1 MKRIITSI
9 MGAVLPFAVAAQEA
23 DINAITV
30 RLDSLYNTV
39 LAAPGAE
46 VCRVRYTGSDG
57 TKAPGGFL
65 WHRGLGKGWTQG
77 LRISLPDVSPAKAAE
92 FDTFFREIGR
102 DNFVIRYNDHC
113 SATLV
118 EPLNTIYIYD
128 YDGAGSRLS
137 FMKASTTG
145 EICVPKVWTCCDSLD
160 ATLHDPLAFASRR
173 ELALLGLSRL
183 WSGVSRNFAF
193 MERVNL
199 NWDSLYV
206 ANMGPVADAAD
217 SGDDERVGELMQ
229 LMAAKLG
236 DGHTF
241 VYGYD
246 RHKCHTPLST
256 VILDGRVYVDEVMS
270 QALEEQGIRRGME
283 LVSVNGIPV
292 LEYGHT
298 RVMPY
303 ISSSTPQWSEH
314 TTFNGYNLLAAKKG
328 ETLRMTFGN
337 GKRDLYIEYT
347 PDGNFRP
354 NSPRAVEFSL
364 LKDRVGFLRINNFM
378 DADFREQFDNIYPDI
393 LKTRAL
399 IVDLRGNK
407 GGNSGNG
414 DHILRH
420 LASDTIKTG
429 QWTSPAYI
437 PAFASWGMDQPVHH
451 QEGDTLLPYADRPL
465 YDHPTVLL
473 VDGGTF
479 SAAEDFTAAFR
490 GMGRGKIIG
499 TYTAGSTGNGVR
511 IVLVPGVAYANI
523 CSKHDV
529 APDGTEFVGIGIRPD
544 IEIRENYDSFFG
556 TADSPV
562 VESALRLLG
571 KGEMKRH
578 TKPLK
583 QTAK

>member
-1 MKRIITSI
+1 MKKIIATVV
-9 MGAVLPFAVAAQEA
+9 GALFPLAITAQEA

-30 RLDSLYNTV
+30 RLDSLYNAV
-39 LAAPGAE
+39 LTTPGVE
-46 VCRVRYTGSDG
+46 VRNVRYTGSDG

-128 YDGAGSRLS
+128 YDSADSRLS
-137 FMKASTTG
+137 FMKASTTD
-145 EICVPKVWTCCDSLD
+145 EICVPKVWTRVDSLD

-183 WSGVSRNFAF
+183 WAGVSRNFAF
-193 MERVNL
+193 MEHVKVD
-199 NWDSLYV
+199 WDSLYV
-206 ANMGPVADAAD
+206 ANMDPVAEAAD
-217 SGDDERVGELMQ
+217 SGDFERTGELLQ
-229 LMAAKLG
+229 LMAAKVG

-246 RHKCHTPLST
+246 RQKCHTPLST
-256 VILDGRVYVDEVMS
+256 VILDGRVYVNKVLSPE
-270 QALEEQGIRRGME
+270 LEKQGIRRGME
-283 LVSVNGIPV
+283 LLSVNDVPV
-292 LEYGHT
+292 VEYGQTH
-298 RVMPY
+298 VMPY

-314 TTFNGYNLLAAKKG
+314 ATFDGYNLLVTKKG
-328 ETLRMTFGN
+328 ETMRMTFRN
-337 GKRDLYIEYT
+337 GKKDFEAQYT
-347 PDGNFRP
+347 PDGNFQP
-354 NSPRAVEFSL
+354 NSPRAIEFSM
-364 LKDRVGFLRINNFM
+364 LKDNVGLLRINNFI
-378 DADFREQFDNIYPDI
+378 DADFREQFDNIYPSL

-399 IVDLRGNK
+399 IIDLRGNE

-420 LASDTIKTG
+420 LSSDTIKTG
-429 QWTSPAYI
+429 AWTSPAYI
-437 PAFASWGMDQPVHH
+437 PAFASWNIEQPVHH
-451 QEGDTLLPYADRPL
+451 GAGNALVPITDRPV
-465 YDHPTVLL
+465 YDRPAVLL

-490 GMGRGKIIG
+490 GMGRGKIVG
-499 TYTAGSTGNGVR
+499 TPTAGSTGNGVR
-511 IVLVPGVAYANI
+511 IVLIPGVAYANI

-529 APDGTEFVGIGIRPD
+529 APDGTEFVGIGIKPD
-544 IEIRENYDSFFG
+544 IEIRETHDSFFG
-556 TADSPV
+556 KAGSPV
-562 VESALRLLG
+562 VKAALRLL
-571 KGEMKRH
+571 R
-578 TKPLK
+578 
-583 QTAK
+583 